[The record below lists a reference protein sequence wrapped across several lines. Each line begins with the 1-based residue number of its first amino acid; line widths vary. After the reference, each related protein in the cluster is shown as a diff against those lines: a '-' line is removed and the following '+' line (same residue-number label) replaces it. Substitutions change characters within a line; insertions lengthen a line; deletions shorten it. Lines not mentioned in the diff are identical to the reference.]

1 MELKDMR
8 WWRRSTLK
16 LAEVLVLTFGYH
28 NPAALIIVLKYLLL
42 ALNSVSMSRT
52 EPHSAKLLKPSE
64 AICPS
69 PQKLKFFSCEAPM
82 TSEKCVNHRENGK
95 SFGWVLFDQI
105 PSNII

>member
-1 MELKDMR
+1 
-8 WWRRSTLK
+8 
-16 LAEVLVLTFGYH
+16 LTFGYH

-82 TSEKCVNHRENGK
+82 TSEKWVNHRENGK
-95 SFGWVLFDQI
+95 FFFFFEEMHTFIATLAIRDNNNSLE
-105 PSNII
+105 